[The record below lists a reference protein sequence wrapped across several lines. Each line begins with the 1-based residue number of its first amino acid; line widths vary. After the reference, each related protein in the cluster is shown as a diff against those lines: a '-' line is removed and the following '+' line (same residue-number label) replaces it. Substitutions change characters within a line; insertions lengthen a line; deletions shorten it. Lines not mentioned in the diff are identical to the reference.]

1 MSRDLPPHQKLSN
14 LVAEVVAV
22 PSQQVV
28 RVHGEP
34 VGDLG
39 EELLQQL
46 LRDVRLA
53 HRYHLH
59 GPAKVGA
66 PGVPDLNAASKVVFL
81 SVNHDACVP
90 DAVDLP
96 AQQSGAHGSRHPLGQ
111 VVEVQGDLMAALA
124 HRDVKSCVR
133 ELICADL
140 TAVPKSQ
147 HRECWRRARADS
159 QSKVQ
164 NLSHASS
171 PDGPTIPS
179 AAPRD
184 AGFTRRV
191 YPDYGSPSFGRE
203 PHRVPHH
210 PASARSGLGE
220 FFSGQRKS
228 YKRRTSL
235 TRESD
240 NGRAA
245 HRRRDRGGFRL

>member
-66 PGVPDLNAASKVVFL
+66 PGVPDLDAASKVVFL
-81 SVNHDACVP
+81 SVNHDARVP

-96 AQQSGAHGSRHPLGQ
+96 AQQRGAHGSRHPLGQ

-133 ELICADL
+133 ELICVPDL
-140 TAVPKSQ
+140 IENVNIENA
-147 HRECWRRARADS
+147 
-159 QSKVQ
+159 
-164 NLSHASS
+164 
-171 PDGPTIPS
+171 GG
-179 AAPRD
+179 AP
-184 AGFTRRV
+184 ALTV
-191 YPDYGSPSFGRE
+191 N
-203 PHRVPHH
+203 
-210 PASARSGLGE
+210 
-220 FFSGQRKS
+220 RKF
-228 YKRRTSL
+228 KI
-235 TRESD
+235 
-240 NGRAA
+240 
-245 HRRRDRGGFRL
+245 

>member
-81 SVNHDACVP
+81 SVNHDARVP

-96 AQQSGAHGSRHPLGQ
+96 AQQSGAHGLRHPLGQ

-164 NLSHASS
+164 NLKPRVFSRQPHNTERGAS
-171 PDGPTIPS
+171 
-179 AAPRD
+179 
-184 AGFTRRV
+184 
-191 YPDYGSPSFGRE
+191 
-203 PHRVPHH
+203 
-210 PASARSGLGE
+210 
-220 FFSGQRKS
+220 
-228 YKRRTSL
+228 
-235 TRESD
+235 
-240 NGRAA
+240 
-245 HRRRDRGGFRL
+245 